1 EERDALRGSVE
12 FLSFELQAKENA
24 LQRTVESQ
32 SRKWI
37 RLLQAAEEDS
47 VALRS
52 ELTTCERQL
61 AEARGSV
68 KATVTTLQN
77 RIHQS
82 QVTSLAVLLALQ
94 RVQSQLD
101 TRDTG
106 VQHLEERYS
115 ASLREIDEL
124 RSSAQ
129 LCDRELQASKE
140 KYKDAMQELDKKR
153 EALEPLQEQMQKLE
167 MRRDQLQISL
177 DEQMAALKNL
187 EREYTAQTLHIQ
199 RLEEA
204 NQIAREELYEAR
216 IEADQLRNGHLNSF
230 AQEDSEAQSALQRHI
245 EELDHRIIRRND
257 QIGSQQNEIRR
268 LDMNLRIAE
277 NAVEEMRTELAELRS
292 QRVWLESDAQTVR
305 DERNHA
311 QRELDACRNELD
323 TLRTEF
329 ENQCTVLKL
338 SDESRDT
345 EIATLVEIIS
355 SSALQ
360 RRMTVHPLANRRCA
374 KEVIASEEVPIPI
387 EGEQHHSFDMRPAT
401 VEQGTQTAASGS
413 STGDETQRQDLE
425 KLLQEATSR
434 GDTLAEHL
442 RRSSEVAREEVAH
455 HTAVLEERIESLSA
469 EVESLEDRL
478 AESQRHLDVVLQQN
492 GELEDQVCAL
502 EAEALSATREHEE
515 VIEKNRLQLENA
527 EQSHAQEKQEHL
539 ELLERFQELEGR
551 CASAEEMANDV
562 EELTAQLT
570 EQEAAKSG
578 LLDEIAQLKATLEG
592 RTTEIDGLM
601 DRIQELDQL
610 KEDIAS
616 TALELAAKQAV
627 QIELEEEIS
636 SLREA
641 VNEAESSLNENRA
654 IVERLEAELAVAS
667 EHLSSIPQLQTRITT
682 FEATVEKLEAELY
695 EAQQAAS
702 AAASTTVRDA
712 EANVRIVELEEAI
725 AKMKADNEELERVL
739 TIKTQEIDEYD
750 DRHIEILKE
759 RKKLVTKIDV
769 LNRKIRT
776 MQKQIDSTMGAD
788 HLESA
793 PADSATENPAA
804 APSCFAPNHVS
815 NPAPSSRRTS
825 PQVYTTA
832 DSVATKYLPL
842 QPSSSGRL
850 SAVPSSGSRRAT
862 ASIVPTDTAIAVQ
875 AMPKSLSSST
885 PPVPIASAPFILPDT
900 RPTQPQESQVPERL
914 TTTPPSSQSSLN
926 RKRRMPEDFDPAA
939 TEHMPAMPVLSTTPG
954 RLRKALREGAPPRTG
969 FTPSRSRKNSA
980 TTIHDQELAKV
991 ASAAVASLGLAGKL
1005 MQENPLV
1012 HSASKESSNQPS
1024 RPPLNPKSSAEL
1036 NSTRG
1041 IQLSSLA
1048 AGMTSHGFKSES
1060 AAVPKVRSGWL
1071 ARANKGTT
1079 SSKTTGTTI
1088 RRLNRAIDTSPTLGS
1103 GVMPKRSLYVPPP
1116 LTQDFA

>member
-1 EERDALRGSVE
+1 MESVARLVVGLQRIREERDALRGSVE

-140 KYKDAMQELDKKR
+140 KYTDAMQELDKKR

-329 ENQCTVLKL
+329 ENQY
-338 SDESRDT
+338 
-345 EIATLVEIIS
+345 
-355 SSALQ
+355 
-360 RRMTVHPLANRRCA
+360 
-374 KEVIASEEVPIPI
+374 
-387 EGEQHHSFDMRPAT
+387 
-401 VEQGTQTAASGS
+401 
-413 STGDETQRQDLE
+413 LE

-551 CASAEEMANDV
+551 CARAEEMANDV

-815 NPAPSSRRTS
+815 NPAPLSRRTS
-825 PQVYTTA
+825 PQVYATA

-1048 AGMTSHGFKSES
+1048 AGMTSHGSKSES